1 MRGKN
6 SDAPVRTIDEY
17 LATVPETDRVALE
30 KLRQVIRSAAPKAEE
45 IISYQIPAFRDD
57 YMLVGFAAFKKH
69 LGFYLMSN
77 SLVKKFKDELKS
89 YETAAGTIRFTADKP
104 IPATLVKKLVKARIL
119 ENKERKL
126 AKKK

>member
-17 LATVPETDRVALE
+17 LATVSETDRIALE

-45 IISYQIPAFRDD
+45 IITYQIPAFRDD
-57 YMLVGFAAFKKH
+57 YLLVGFAAFKKH
-69 LGFYLMSN
+69 LGFYLMSK
-77 SLVKKFKDELKS
+77 SVMKDFKEELKA

-104 IPATLVKKLVKARIL
+104 LPVTLVKKLVKARIL

-126 AKKK
+126 AQKK